1 MTSRVQS
8 RGPLMRAILRMK
20 EDLWLQ
26 GVAISTLTVA
36 LAIMGVYLTLCFNL
50 HQAAIRLLSG
60 PSLTLVLDERIS
72 PDEAAGLAEQLLR
85 MPQIKRSRFVGREE
99 AMERFRAQLGSHANL
114 LDDLTG
120 NPLPNAVE
128 LVLSPEYEPGEE
140 LMALLGNQAGVTEVV
155 TSRPWLHRL
164 EAAIQA
170 AGDLALA
177 LGILL
182 FLGVIL
188 VVSNTVRLSVHVR
201 REQLEL
207 MALVGASTGYMRRPF
222 LVEAM
227 LQGVAAAL
235 VASLLIWL
243 LFNMLAAPAS
253 LPLGFSL
260 EQIVSFPA
268 LLPLVLAG
276 LAIVAGLIGGF
287 LGVGRTLRQ
296 RRPL

>member
-8 RGPLMRAILRMK
+8 RGPVMRAFLRIK

-26 GVAISTLTVA
+26 GVAVSTLTVA
-36 LAIMGVYLTLCFNL
+36 LAIMGVYLALCFNL
-50 HQAAIRLLSG
+50 YQASSRLLSG
-60 PSLTLVLDERIS
+60 PSLTLVLDNRIE
-72 PDEAAGLAEQLLR
+72 PDEAAGLSAQLVR
-85 MPQIKRSRFVGREE
+85 MPQIRGARFVGRDE
-99 AMERFRAQLGSHANL
+99 ALERFRGQLGPHANL
-114 LDDLTG
+114 LDDLRD
-120 NPLPNAVE
+120 NPLPNALE
-128 LVLSPEYEPGEE
+128 LVLAPEHEATDE
-140 LMALLGNQAGVTEVV
+140 LIALLGNQAGVIEVV

-164 EAAIQA
+164 EAAITS

-177 LGILL
+177 LGLLL

-207 MALVGASTGYMRRPF
+207 MALVGASAGYMRRPF

-235 VASLLIWL
+235 LASLLIWL
-243 LFNMLAAPAS
+243 LFAMLAAPAS
-253 LPLGFSL
+253 LPLGLNL
-260 EQIVSFPA
+260 EQVVSFPA
-268 LLPLVLAG
+268 LLPLVLII
-276 LAIVAGLIGGF
+276 LAIVAGLLGGF

-296 RRPL
+296 RRLL